1 MASVS
6 KYGKGCRRIQ
16 FSEPDGTR
24 PSIWL
29 GKVSQRTAEGIKL
42 RVERL
47 IEAKRMHRPHEP
59 EMLDWL
65 EGLDD
70 ELAGKLAGV
79 GLIEPRES
87 LGASTLALFLDG
99 YIASRTDVK
108 GDTAIVYGHT
118 RRCLVHYFGADKPL
132 AEIRPGDADE
142 WRRYLG
148 RPKVKGKPQSGEGLA
163 ENTVRRRCAIAK
175 QFFRAAQR
183 KRLIR
188 ENPFADMKGIGVKEN
203 RQRDYFVTRD
213 MAERIIE
220 ACPDSDWRLIFA
232 LSRYGGLRCPSETLA
247 LRWSDI
253 DWERGRMTVSSPKTA
268 HHEGGES
275 RVVPIFPEL
284 RVHLDAAYFA
294 LGDNPAE
301 YVVTRYR
308 SASQNLRTT
317 FEKIIRRA
325 GLEPWPKLFQNLRAS
340 RATELAAEHPA
351 HVAAAWLG
359 HSTLVASKHYWQVT
373 DGDFERA
380 SNTATSAAQITAR
393 SVQVSTRNDA
403 HDEPPAHKKP
413 LDLPSNALC
422 SAPLQNQGM
431 GGTGLEPVTS
441 TV

>member
-1 MASVS
+1 MASIS
-6 KYGKGCRRIQ
+6 TYGKGCRRIQ
-16 FSEPDGTR
+16 FTKPDGTR

-29 GKVSQRTAEGIKL
+29 GKVSQRAAESIKL

-47 IEAKRMHRPHEP
+47 IESQRLRRPHDP

-70 ELAGKLAGV
+70 EMAGKLSGV
-79 GLIEPRES
+79 GLIPPRES
-87 LGASTLALFLDG
+87 LGAATLAEFIDG
-99 YIASRTDVK
+99 YIAGRTDVK
-108 GDTAIVYGHT
+108 GDTATVYGHT
-118 RRCLVHYFGADKPL
+118 RRCLVRYFGAEKLL
-132 AEIRPGDADE
+132 AEIAPGDADE

-148 RPKVKGKPQSGEGLA
+148 RPKVKGKPASGEGLA

-188 ENPFADMKGIGVKEN
+188 ENPFGDMKGIGVKEN
-203 RQRDYFVTRD
+203 RQRDYFVTRE

-220 ACPDSDWRLIFA
+220 ACPDSDWRVIFA

-268 HHEGGES
+268 HHEGGEFRS
-275 RVVPIFPEL
+275 VPIFPEL
-284 RVHLDAAYFA
+284 RKHLDAAYFA
-294 LGDNPAE
+294 LGDDPAE

-308 SASQNLRTT
+308 SANQNLRTT

-373 DGDFERA
+373 DADFERA
-380 SNTATSAAQITAR
+380 ASGEQSAAQIAAQ
-393 SVQVSTRNDA
+393 SEQVSTRSDT
-403 HDEPPAHKKP
+403 HDEPAAHKKP
-413 LDLPSNALC
+413 PYLPVLSHNC
-422 SAPLQNQGM
+422 DSLQIQGM
-431 GGTGLEPVTS
+431 SGEGLEPPTS